1 MPTVNHYFNNFSSSM
16 EQTLIEDL
24 IIESI
29 RIYGIECLYIPR
41 TLVKEDLLF
50 GEDVLSKFESAYAV
64 EMYVKSVDGFEGE
77 GDFLSK
83 FGLEIRDQMVLT
95 VSRRRFEDEVFSDET
110 YSNTVRTTGRPNE
123 GDLIWFPLNNKLFEI
138 KFVEHE
144 AVFYQMGS
152 LQTYDLTCE
161 LFQYS
166 HERLDTG
173 ITEIDA
179 IETAQSGDMLA
190 YQVTTEAGD
199 ILTMQDGSRVIQE
212 GYRIED
218 TDDSANNEFYE
229 TQTTGLADGSG
240 LNFIDWTESNPFG
253 EL

>member
-1 MPTVNHYFNNFSSSM
+1 M
-16 EQTLIEDL
+16 EQVLIEDL

-50 GEDVLSKFESAYAV
+50 GEDVLSKFDTAYPV
-64 EMYVKSVDGFEGE
+64 EMYVKSVDGFEGD

-95 VSRRRFEDEVFSDET
+95 VSRRRFTEEVYLDGT
-110 YSNTVRTTGRPNE
+110 DTVGTTDRPNE
-123 GDLIWFPLNNKLFEI
+123 GDLIYFPLNNKLFEI

-161 LFQYS
+161 LFEYS

-173 ITEIDA
+173 VAAIDA

-190 YQVTTEAGD
+190 FQVTTEAGD
-199 ILTMQDGSRVIQE
+199 ILAMEDGSRVVQE
-212 GYRIED
+212 NYRIED
-218 TDDSANNEFYE
+218 TDDIANNEFYT
-229 TQTTGLADGSG
+229 TQTTGTTDGSG

>member
-1 MPTVNHYFNNFSSSM
+1 M
-16 EQTLIEDL
+16 EQSLVEDL
-24 IIESI
+24 VIESI

-64 EMYVKSVDGFEGE
+64 EMYVKSVDGFEGD

-95 VSRRRFEDEVFSDET
+95 VSRRRFTEEVYLDGSD
-110 YSNTVRTTGRPNE
+110 TVGTTDRPNE
-123 GDLIWFPLNNKLFEI
+123 GDLIYFPLNNKLFEI

-161 LFQYS
+161 LFEYS

-173 ITEIDA
+173 VAAIDA

-190 YQVTTEAGD
+190 FQITDEAGD
-199 ILTMQDGSRVIQE
+199 ILSAEDGSRIVQE
-212 GYRIED
+212 NYRIED
-218 TDDSANNEFYE
+218 TDDTANNEFYE
-229 TQTTGLADGSG
+229 TQTTGTTDGSG

>member
-1 MPTVNHYFNNFSSSM
+1 
-16 EQTLIEDL
+16 
-24 IIESI
+24 
-29 RIYGIECLYIPR
+29 
-41 TLVKEDLLF
+41 
-50 GEDVLSKFESAYAV
+50 
-64 EMYVKSVDGFEGE
+64 MYVKSVDGFEGD

-95 VSRRRFEDEVFSDET
+95 VSRRRFTEEVYLDGSD
-110 YSNTVRTTGRPNE
+110 TVGTTDRPNE
-123 GDLIWFPLNNKLFEI
+123 GDLIYFPLNNKLFEI

-161 LFQYS
+161 LFEYS

-173 ITEIDA
+173 VAAIDA

-190 YQVTTEAGD
+190 FQITDEAGD
-199 ILTMQDGSRVIQE
+199 ILSAEDGSRIVQE
-212 GYRIED
+212 NYRIED
-218 TDDSANNEFYE
+218 TDDTANNEFYE
-229 TQTTGLADGSG
+229 TQTTGTTDGSG